1 MKYFDIEGF
10 KKANNLVNKDI
21 ADFLGVSPSYV
32 SMVATGQT
40 SLSDDKLSKLSKHP
54 FWDVTLVPK
63 PDVYTSPFLNFLV
76 QNSIS
81 RKQIAEFM
89 GVSVPFVSQIV
100 KGQRT
105 IPADKL
111 QKILSHPIWDT
122 SYLLN
127 VARRD
132 APDYEHPFNL
142 APTPQ
147 PTLPI
152 PMAEPK
158 VEDVEEAEV
167 IEAEAVEL
175 PIVPT
180 SVVRQPDIRLSKWLD
195 KYSDTVERLR
205 LSEIIN
211 GATMVREVKEKD
223 MCPDL
228 KVGQYIYLEKI
239 SKETPLKQGHIYFV
253 DHSKLGGFFRKL
265 YDRGETIECRTA
277 RPTLYES
284 NIIRKED
291 IYDIFQIVGV
301 FSTDVIEDSEAALKD
316 QQIATLTAQLERL
329 TAQAEAH
336 THNTADAIES
346 TKRAIAQID
355 KVTSQQGELIEM
367 LKNK

>member
-1 MKYFDIEGF
+1 MYSFDYKTF
-10 KKANNLVNKDI
+10 KCLNPFVRNKDI
-21 ADFLGVSPSYV
+21 AEYLGVSEGYISKV
-32 SMVATGQT
+32 ISGQT
-40 SLSDDKLSKLSKHP
+40 QLSEEKFTKL
-54 FWDVTLVPK
+54 
-63 PDVYTSPFLNFLV
+63 
-76 QNSIS
+76 I
-81 RKQIAEFM
+81 
-89 GVSVPFVSQIV
+89 
-100 KGQRT
+100 
-105 IPADKL
+105 
-111 QKILSHPIWDT
+111 
-122 SYLLN
+122 
-127 VARRD
+127 
-132 APDYEHPFNL
+132 EHPEWNTAPLIGRAQEIQPTYPHPCNL
-142 APTPQ
+142 APMPTPTNFPPQ
-147 PTLPI
+147 D
-152 PMAEPK
+152 
-158 VEDVEEAEV
+158 EDAEV

-223 MCPDL
+223 MSPDL

-301 FSTDVIEDSEAALKD
+301 FSTDVIEDTEAALKD
-316 QQIATLTAQLERL
+316 QQIANLTEQLRKL

-336 THNTADAIES
+336 TQNTADAIES

>member
-1 MKYFDIEGF
+1 MYTFDYKLF
-10 KKANNLVNKDI
+10 KRLNPFVKNKDI
-21 ADFLGVSPSYV
+21 AEYLEVSEGYV
-32 SMVATGQT
+32 SKVINGQT
-40 SLSDDKLSKLSKHP
+40 QLSEEKFTKLIEHP
-54 FWDVTLVPK
+54 DWDVAPLLGRAQAT
-63 PDVYTSPFLNFLV
+63 T
-76 QNSIS
+76 
-81 RKQIAEFM
+81 
-89 GVSVPFVSQIV
+89 
-100 KGQRT
+100 
-105 IPADKL
+105 PAYP
-111 QKILSHPIWDT
+111 HPC
-122 SYLLN
+122 
-127 VARRD
+127 
-132 APDYEHPFNL
+132 NL
-142 APTPQ
+142 APTQKPFNL
-147 PTLPI
+147 PTL
-152 PMAEPK
+152 A
-158 VEDVEEAEV
+158 DTSTDEAEV

-180 SVVRQPDIRLSKWLD
+180 AVVRQPDIRLSKWLD